1 MKILIVEDGFTARKL
16 MQVYL
21 SEYGNCYIAV
31 NGKEA
36 VDAVREALNAD
47 KPFDLICL
55 DIMMPEM
62 DGVEALEA
70 IREMEKAMGI
80 GGLGGVK
87 VIMTTAKDQ
96 SEDIFGA
103 FNSGCE
109 AYLIKPVRK
118 PELVKEMRKLG
129 LLEVNVGNSG

>member
-1 MKILIVEDGFTARKL
+1 MKSLIVEDSFVARKL

-21 SEYGNCYIAV
+21 SELGDCHIAV

-36 VDAVREALNAD
+36 VEAVKESLDENY
-47 KPFDLICL
+47 PYDLICL

-62 DGVEALEA
+62 DGIEALKQ
-70 IREMEKAMGI
+70 IRKLEEDHGI
-80 GGLGGVK
+80 QGLSGVK
-87 VIMTTAKDQ
+87 VIMTSAKDQ
-96 SEDIFGA
+96 SKDIFGA

-118 PELVKEMRKLG
+118 DDLFNEIEKLG
-129 LLEVNVGNSG
+129 IFSNC

>member
-1 MKILIVEDGFTARKL
+1 

-31 NGKEA
+31 NGREA
-36 VDAVREALNAD
+36 VDAVKEALDAD

-55 DIMMPEM
+55 DIMMPEV

-70 IREMEKAMGI
+70 IREMEKARGI

-87 VIMTTAKDQ
+87 VIMTTAKDR
-96 SEDIFGA
+96 SKDILGA

-109 AYLIKPVRK
+109 AYLIKPVHI
-118 PELVKEMRKLG
+118 PLNN
-129 LLEVNVGNSG
+129 LLY